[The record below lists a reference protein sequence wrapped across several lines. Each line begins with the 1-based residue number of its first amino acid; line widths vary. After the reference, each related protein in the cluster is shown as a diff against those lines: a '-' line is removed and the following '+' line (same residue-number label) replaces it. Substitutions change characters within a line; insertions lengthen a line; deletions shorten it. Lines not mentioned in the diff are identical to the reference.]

1 GGGRSSVK
9 AVRRKLMMPLDLAA
23 IGSWSLAQGAYVTP
37 CSGPSTS
44 AAVTVRSSKRQPAM
58 VATATR
64 IRTSPRR
71 YIDRRGA
78 PAFRPRSSLTLRD
91 RGRLSRAVDVIDARN
106 MPDRLK
112 AASRKP
118 RGGRGDL

>member
-1 GGGRSSVK
+1 
-9 AVRRKLMMPLDLAA
+9 
-23 IGSWSLAQGAYVTP
+23 
-37 CSGPSTS
+37 
-44 AAVTVRSSKRQPAM
+44 M
-58 VATATR
+58 VATATM

-118 RGGRGDL
+118 RGGRGDLQLASTEAVKSRRAIVAKMSKSKTMDVPDPDSPSP